1 MRTECTF
8 LYSNMHQLDPP
19 YLQSQWPGWT
29 HCRDWRTD
37 SWPQLCGHPLHGWA
51 WRCGSTACPNCAR
64 IYKSTSVERQ
74 FELNNNFCLSWV
86 IIVCFVLKLL
96 TSWVSGRRHR
106 SKPWSRCQE
115 TSSTTAVW
123 PVKIVLASTIFPS
136 LGTVLMSHRQ
146 IVCKRE
152 QSWVRKCIKITKEL
166 IRN

>member
-51 WRCGSTACPNCAR
+51 WRCGSTTCPSCAR

-106 SKPWSRCQE
+106 SKQWLVEQVPGNILHHGSVAGE
-115 TSSTTAVW
+115 D
-123 PVKIVLASTIFPS
+123 S
-136 LGTVLMSHRQ
+136 LSIHNLSLLGDCADVPQADSL
-146 IVCKRE
+146 
-152 QSWVRKCIKITKEL
+152 
-166 IRN
+166 